1 MHPHTAIEVPGT
13 ATLNKGRNALVESVS
28 CPSAGNCGA
37 GGNYTD
43 SNGHLQ
49 AFVVTQGW
57 PVRVAAA
64 AGCP

>member
-1 MHPHTAIEVPGT
+1 VHPHTAIEVPGT

-37 GGNYTD
+37 GGSYTD

-49 AFVVTQGW
+49 AFVVMQG
-57 PVRVAAA
+57 
-64 AGCP
+64 